1 MSRERHG
8 PGTVTTCV
16 QYCTI
21 LVAVWTMKRAKDHP
35 RPRRRSHVRR
45 RRTSRPLSQIRDAS
59 GTLLQVTWILNLNNI
74 SSCYTFTNRHKQDS
88 VPLLPSAILA
98 IGANKDPTSSH
109 SRGWECLKVQRQ
121 LGDRTQ
127 GWDRRHRHQPTQV
140 SL

>member
-1 MSRERHG
+1 
-8 PGTVTTCV
+8 V
-16 QYCTI
+16 QYFTI
-21 LVAVWTMKRAKDHP
+21 SVVVWTMKRAKDRP
-35 RPRRRSHVRR
+35 RPRCPSRVRR
-45 RRTSRPLSQIRDAS
+45 RRTSRPLSQIRDTS

-74 SSCYTFTNRHKQDS
+74 NSCYTFTNRHKQDS

-109 SRGWECLKVQRQ
+109 SRGCECLEGHCQ

-127 GWDRRHRHQPTQV
+127 GWDRRHRHQPTHV

>member
-1 MSRERHG
+1 LSRQRHG
-8 PGTVTTCV
+8 RGIVTICV
-16 QYCTI
+16 QYCTTW
-21 LVAVWTMKRAKDHP
+21 VAVCSMKTATDRP
-35 RPRRRSHVRR
+35 RPYCCSRVRR

-109 SRGWECLKVQRQ
+109 SRGWECLEGQRQ